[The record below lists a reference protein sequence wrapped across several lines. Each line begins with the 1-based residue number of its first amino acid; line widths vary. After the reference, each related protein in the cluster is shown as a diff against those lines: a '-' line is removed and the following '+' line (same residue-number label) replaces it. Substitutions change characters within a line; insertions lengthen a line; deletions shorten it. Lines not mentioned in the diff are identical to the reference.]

1 MSAVATARPCGV
13 YSVRY
18 AEELAVLSTRW
29 QRLGFV
35 ALLAVVLAG
44 PPLVLRS
51 HLLSV
56 LIVIGVTII
65 VMQGLN
71 LLLGYCGQISLGQAA
86 FMAVGAYTSANLTD
100 RLALPFLV
108 ALPVAGLAAA
118 LVGVLVGLPALRVKG
133 FYLAVTTLAAHW
145 IILWGI
151 LHGGALT
158 GNIYG
163 LSAPPATLGP
173 WALDTDARYYVFT
186 AVVAILL
193 CWFAKNL
200 ERTHTGRALVAVR
213 DNDIAAE
220 TMGINVFAYKL
231 LAFFLCSFYAGVG
244 GAMWAHYSR
253 SIHPDQFPFIDSV
266 WYLGFL
272 VVGGMGSVL
281 GPVFGA
287 VLWRGLRE
295 VVAALVPMIAAAVP
309 GFAGTLYAGLSLM
322 LFALVVML
330 SLILEP
336 RGLNHRWQLFKASW
350 RLWPFSH

>member
-1 MSAVATARPCGV
+1 MATARPCGV

-18 AEELAVLSTRW
+18 AQEVAVLRTRW
-29 QRLGFV
+29 QRVGFA
-35 ALLAVVLAG
+35 ALLVAVLAG
-44 PPLVLRS
+44 PPLAFGS

-56 LIVIGVTII
+56 LILSGITIV

-86 FMAVGAYTSANLTD
+86 FMAVGAYTSANLVD
-100 RLALPFLV
+100 RLALPFPL
-108 ALPVAGLAAA
+108 ALLAAGLAAS
-118 LVGVLVGLPALRVKG
+118 LIGLLVGLPALRVKG
-133 FYLAVTTLAAHW
+133 FYLAVTTLAAHS
-145 IILWGI
+145 IIIWAA
-151 LHGGALT
+151 LHGGNLT
-158 GNIYG
+158 GTIYG
-163 LSAPPATLGP
+163 LPVPPASVGP
-173 WALDTDARYYVFT
+173 WTLDTDARYYVFT
-186 AVVAILL
+186 AIVVVLL
-193 CWFAKNL
+193 TWFAKNL
-200 ERTHTGRALVAVR
+200 ERTHAGRALVAVR

-220 TMGINVFAYKL
+220 TMGVNVFAYKL

-281 GPVFGA
+281 GPVFGSL
-287 VLWRGLRE
+287 LWRGLRE
-295 VVAALVPMIAAAVP
+295 VVAALVPMAAAAMP
-309 GFAGTLYAGLSLM
+309 GFAGTLYSGLSLM
-322 LFALVVML
+322 LFALVIMA

-336 RGLNHRWQLFKASW
+336 RGLNHRWQLLKASW